1 MERQK
6 TLIKL
11 MKTLIVTGIALL
23 FLLPLL
29 WMISGSLKT
38 PLTIFDYPIKW
49 IPESL
54 QWKNYAEVWTSESMP
69 FWRLY
74 FNSTFIVVF
83 SLIGQLLF
91 ASLAAYAFAKLDFK
105 GKDLL
110 FMAFLAAMMIPTQA
124 TIIPRYMIFRTI
136 GLYDNLWA
144 IILPSWFNA
153 TAIFMLRQFYLGIPA
168 SLTEAARIDGA
179 SHFRIWSQITMP
191 LTKPA
196 MVSLA
201 ILGFIASWNEYLS
214 PLIFLIDKK
223 YYTVAQGIRFYFS
236 DEAQEFNI
244 TMAAAASA
252 IVPVLVLFFCC
263 QKYFIEGIATSGMK
277 E

>member
-11 MKTLIVTGIALL
+11 IKTLIVTGIALL

-153 TAIFMLRQFYLGIPA
+153 TAI
-168 SLTEAARIDGA
+168 
-179 SHFRIWSQITMP
+179 
-191 LTKPA
+191 
-196 MVSLA
+196 
-201 ILGFIASWNEYLS
+201 
-214 PLIFLIDKK
+214 
-223 YYTVAQGIRFYFS
+223 
-236 DEAQEFNI
+236 
-244 TMAAAASA
+244 
-252 IVPVLVLFFCC
+252 
-263 QKYFIEGIATSGMK
+263 
-277 E
+277 